1 MKHVVYE
8 WWDYEL
14 QENMKYMT
22 LAELVDIKGQLL
34 RVACED
40 GHNACSW
47 QITVWQKSCHHTKMV
62 CDKNSIYVNGCD
74 DVKCT
79 NWCLHSCI

>member
-1 MKHVVYE
+1 
-8 WWDYEL
+8 
-14 QENMKYMT
+14 MKYMT

-47 QITVWQKSCHHTKMV
+47 QITEFDKRVVITQIWFVIRIPFMSMV
-62 CDKNSIYVNGCD
+62 VMMSNAPTGAYIVVFSPP
-74 DVKCT
+74 T
-79 NWCLHSCI
+79 W